1 MMEANYLTILLTP
14 NYEKAIDTPQDIIDR
29 GLQVIWTPGSESTVE
44 IWKNSP
50 FYITR
55 ALAES
60 AIVPEVIFF
69 YIGKFYFE
77 IKCSR
82 KDWDQSEE
90 WTKNKIL
97 QSGNAVVEAAFM
109 YGYEL
114 DWAKNYST
122 RWYRSKD
129 KKGGRYP
136 FSSFMLNKK
145 WTLEEEFTNHM
156 FRFQQVIVS
165 SFYIYSYIFQKITF

>member
-1 MMEANYLTILLTP
+1 ME
-14 NYEKAIDTPQDIIDR
+14 
-29 GLQVIWTPGSESTVE
+29 
-44 IWKNSP
+44 
-50 FYITR
+50 
-55 ALAES
+55 
-60 AIVPEVIFF
+60 
-69 YIGKFYFE
+69 KFYFE

-165 SFYIYSYIFQKITF
+165 SFYIYSYIFQ